1 MGVYGGRMG
10 WRVNRAERYKVRAA
24 AEERERERRW
34 NAPGRAR
41 VVHPVYGTVVVP
53 HFSNLAAIKN
63 AAEVWRCRWTEIA
76 DAKVWAAEPGD
87 VAAKKPY
94 II

>member
-1 MGVYGGRMG
+1 MGR
-10 WRVNRAERYKVRAA
+10 RVEQAERGHALVRAK
-24 AEERERERRW
+24 ERERENRW

-41 VVHPVYGTVVVP
+41 VVHPAHGTVVVP
-53 HFSNLAAIKN
+53 HSSNLAAIMN
-63 AAEVWRCRWTEIA
+63 AAEVWRCNWAEIT

-87 VAAKKPY
+87 VAAKMPY